1 MMAGMLFVFAL
12 ILFAAVYQLVDLQQ
26 KKTVEL
32 QTKEAQLSTQQSLLI
47 DQEAELKDK
56 EELLAATTLALQQ
69 QQQELDENR
78 TALTSAQESL
88 SLQQSK
94 IEEQAAL
101 LAAQQAQI
109 DKLVGLRSQIIE
121 DLRDNLSNVGQR
133 VTVDRKTGAVTFES
147 SVLFDTGKNE
157 IKDAGK
163 AALNSC
169 IPVYIH
175 TLLSDEYRDYVGEII
190 VEGHTDTTGQ
200 YLNNLALS
208 QQRALA
214 VATYCLSDEMTG
226 LSDADK
232 ETFKSILTAN
242 GRADADPIYN
252 ADGTVNMD
260 ASRRVVIKFR
270 MKDSDMIDQMS
281 AILEGSAQGNNV
293 GRFMKIL
300 AILALVATIAGAGA
314 VLYGINTLAPQ
325 VVQTAA
331 NVTEAQSVAD
341 TFDDMVTRLEN
352 GTFGGRIFGRTD
364 DLRAEDCAFVTYT
377 VRLQNKGFF
386 PAEWISMELIEPKD
400 GDVLALPDDSRH
412 ALAAGSVG
420 DMQLTVLR
428 RTDEEEQ
435 ADTARTL
442 RVTCYVFGRKIVFDV
457 SVA

>member
-1 MMAGMLFVFAL
+1 MRPGKKTRQRGSDNSYWTSYSDMMAGMLFVFAL

-69 QQQELDENR
+69 QQEELDENR

-109 DKLVGLRSQIIE
+109 DKLVIDAEILKVALGSGQRRAAVGVGLRSQIIE
-121 DLRDNLSNVGQR
+121 DLRDNLSDVGQR

-190 VEGHTDTTGQ
+190 IEGHTDTTGT

-226 LSDADK
+226 LSYADK

-242 GRADADPIYN
+242 GRADSDPVYN

-281 AILEGSAQGNNV
+281 AILEGTTQG
-293 GRFMKIL
+293 
-300 AILALVATIAGAGA
+300 
-314 VLYGINTLAPQ
+314 
-325 VVQTAA
+325 
-331 NVTEAQSVAD
+331 E
-341 TFDDMVTRLEN
+341 
-352 GTFGGRIFGRTD
+352 
-364 DLRAEDCAFVTYT
+364 
-377 VRLQNKGFF
+377 
-386 PAEWISMELIEPKD
+386 
-400 GDVLALPDDSRH
+400 
-412 ALAAGSVG
+412 
-420 DMQLTVLR
+420 
-428 RTDEEEQ
+428 
-435 ADTARTL
+435 
-442 RVTCYVFGRKIVFDV
+442 
-457 SVA
+457 

>member
-1 MMAGMLFVFAL
+1 MRPGKKTRQRGGDNSYWTSYSDMMAGMLFVFAL

-47 DQEAELKDK
+47 DQEAELRDK
-56 EELLAATTLALQQ
+56 EELLAATTLALQ

-175 TLLSDEYRDYVGEII
+175 TLLSEEYRDYVGEII

-214 VATYCLSDEMTG
+214 VATYCLSDEMVG
-226 LSDADK
+226 LSYTDK
-232 ETFKSILTAN
+232 ETFKSIMTAN

-281 AILEGSAQGNNV
+281 AILEGTAQG
-293 GRFMKIL
+293 
-300 AILALVATIAGAGA
+300 
-314 VLYGINTLAPQ
+314 
-325 VVQTAA
+325 
-331 NVTEAQSVAD
+331 D
-341 TFDDMVTRLEN
+341 
-352 GTFGGRIFGRTD
+352 
-364 DLRAEDCAFVTYT
+364 
-377 VRLQNKGFF
+377 
-386 PAEWISMELIEPKD
+386 
-400 GDVLALPDDSRH
+400 
-412 ALAAGSVG
+412 
-420 DMQLTVLR
+420 
-428 RTDEEEQ
+428 
-435 ADTARTL
+435 
-442 RVTCYVFGRKIVFDV
+442 
-457 SVA
+457 

>member
-1 MMAGMLFVFAL
+1 MRPGKKTRQRGGDNSYWTSYSDMMAGMLFVFAL

-190 VEGHTDTTGQ
+190 VEGHTDTT
-200 YLNNLALS
+200 AS
-208 QQRALA
+208 TSTIWRCRSSARWPWRP
-214 VATYCLSDEMTG
+214 
-226 LSDADK
+226 
-232 ETFKSILTAN
+232 TA
-242 GRADADPIYN
+242 
-252 ADGTVNMD
+252 
-260 ASRRVVIKFR
+260 
-270 MKDSDMIDQMS
+270 
-281 AILEGSAQGNNV
+281 
-293 GRFMKIL
+293 
-300 AILALVATIAGAGA
+300 
-314 VLYGINTLAPQ
+314 
-325 VVQTAA
+325 
-331 NVTEAQSVAD
+331 
-341 TFDDMVTRLEN
+341 
-352 GTFGGRIFGRTD
+352 
-364 DLRAEDCAFVTYT
+364 
-377 VRLQNKGFF
+377 
-386 PAEWISMELIEPKD
+386 
-400 GDVLALPDDSRH
+400 
-412 ALAAGSVG
+412 
-420 DMQLTVLR
+420 
-428 RTDEEEQ
+428 
-435 ADTARTL
+435 
-442 RVTCYVFGRKIVFDV
+442 
-457 SVA
+457 